1 MATSC
6 RISTLRIL
14 SKGGPDMIK
23 MIKGTYG
30 LRRGDGT
37 LEAMTPSSG
46 PFSINEAREAELVK
60 LGVAEK
66 VDAPEEENPYEGK
79 TMADLRK
86 LAAERGVDVKAA
98 KNKSEVIAALDA
110 AEAEPA
116 EAEEGESE

>member
-1 MATSC
+1 
-6 RISTLRIL
+6 
-14 SKGGPDMIK
+14 MIK

-46 PFSINEAREAELVK
+46 PFSINEAREAELVE

-79 TMADLRK
+79 TMA
-86 LAAERGVDVKAA
+86 ERGVDVKAA
-98 KNKSEVIAALDA
+98 KSKSEVIAALDA

>member
-1 MATSC
+1 
-6 RISTLRIL
+6 
-14 SKGGPDMIK
+14 MIK

-46 PFSINEAREAELVK
+46 PFSINEAREAELVE

-66 VDAPEEENPYEGK
+66 VDTPEEENPYEGK

-98 KNKSEVIAALDA
+98 KSKSEVIAALDA